1 MHECWRR
8 KTPNSIIPEWFEIQ
22 RISHF
27 FSAFNRIFPIGQ
39 STSLRL
45 YYPSSGKGTLWVP
58 EAAHGVATE
67 GEASTWKG

>member
-22 RISHF
+22 RISRF

-45 YYPSSGKGTLWVP
+45 Y
-58 EAAHGVATE
+58 
-67 GEASTWKG
+67 